1 MGTNITHLQ
10 DDSSVKK
17 GDKHGL
23 KNNTKN
29 GKRGSKTRFTC
40 ADSPDRDRHLIT
52 VISVIKRL
60 TLYEFTLW
68 GRDFVSVLEKVG
80 IMEVFF
86 KKICLRILS
95 GKWKLSVIERSP
107 Y

>member
-1 MGTNITHLQ
+1 MVKEGQ
-10 DDSSVKK
+10 KRDS
-17 GDKHGL
+17 L
-23 KNNTKN
+23 
-29 GKRGSKTRFTC
+29 C

-80 IMEVFF
+80 IMEVFL